1 MGIQEE
7 LKEYLLSQGASDVG
21 FAEIESSDMPFPYC
35 VSVCVRLSHAII
47 DEITDAP
54 THTYFN
60 HYRTVNALIDQLLLK
75 AGLFL
80 QKRGWDYITVA
91 ASQSIN
97 KEGWNDKGRVSH
109 KGAARR

>member
-47 DEITDAP
+47 DEIP
-54 THTYFN
+54 P
-60 HYRTVNALIDQLLLK
+60 
-75 AGLFL
+75 LF
-80 QKRGWDYITVA
+80 
-91 ASQSIN
+91 
-97 KEGWNDKGRVSH
+97 
-109 KGAARR
+109 